1 MDTLINN
8 DPYASGFRVEDAPR
22 IDGTG
27 HNLSQPSLGGAGTR
41 YRQLNPTDY
50 GDDFTTPA
58 GADRPSAREISNRI
72 AKQTTSIPD
81 PRGLTTMSWIFGQF
95 INHEFDQAK
104 TGTEPFP
111 IPVPDNDISAATK
124 PALSAT
130 LGNFK
135 RDSSDT
141 DSGSPFNVVPRAQIN
156 TATSWIDGS
165 VIYSTNSA
173 RLNFLR
179 TFEGG
184 KLKTSEGNLLPL
196 DTTDFPNATTPRL
209 PKSNLFL
216 AGDSRA
222 NIQIGLTALQT
233 LWVREHNRLADEL
246 ADAHPTWNDEQIFQ
260 RARAIVIGQ
269 LQAITYNEY
278 APALLGEENVTV
290 YNGYD
295 PSTVSQSSLTFATGA
310 FRVPHSQITNDFL
323 LLDSNGQSTGR
334 LGLVQGSFNPALF
347 QNPNLMDELLRGS
360 TVQLS
365 EQIDL
370 LVVDG
375 IRDTFSDL
383 IAEDIQR
390 GRDHGLPDYNTLR
403 DVLERI
409 RPTGRSFPLVTSF
422 DQISS
427 DPDIQ
432 ATLSE
437 LYDGDVNNIDMLT
450 GLAAEDLPRDRF
462 GNVTS
467 SMGPTAA
474 EVVRVTLQRLRDGD
488 RFFYK
493 NPILNGGL
501 FTSEE
506 IEEIDATKL
515 SDIIRRNTNVQD
527 IQDNVFFAP
536 TTSSVTGNTSPLFGG
551 SSNDNLLLSADSI
564 ISSSAIA

>member
-1 MDTLINN
+1 
-8 DPYASGFRVEDAPR
+8 
-22 IDGTG
+22 
-27 HNLSQPSLGGAGTR
+27 LSQPSLGGAGTR

-72 AKQTTSIPD
+72 ATQTTSIPD

-95 INHEFDQAK
+95 INHEFDRAK

-111 IPVPDNDISAATK
+111 IPVPPDDISAATK
-124 PALSAT
+124 VPLAAT
-130 LGNFK
+130 LSNFK
-135 RDSSDT
+135 RDASDP

-165 VIYSTNSA
+165 VIYSTNSS

-196 DTTDFPNATTPRL
+196 DTTDFPNATTPRI
-209 PKSNLFL
+209 PKSTLFL
-216 AGDSRA
+216 AGDSRV

-246 ADAHPTWNDEQIFQ
+246 TNAHPTWNDEQIFQ
-260 RARAIVIGQ
+260 RARAIAIGQ

-278 APALLGEENVTV
+278 VPALLGQENVPV
-290 YNGYD
+290 YTGYD

-323 LLDSNGQSTGR
+323 LLGPGRQPTGR
-334 LGLVQGSFNPALF
+334 LGLVQGSFNPSLF
-347 QNPNLMDELLRGS
+347 QNPNLMDELIRGS

-365 EQIDL
+365 EKIDP

-427 DPDIQ
+427 DPNIQ
-432 ATLSE
+432 ETLSE
-437 LYDGDVNNIDMLT
+437 LYNGDVNNIDMLT

-467 SMGPTAA
+467 SMGPTAS

-493 NPILNGGL
+493 NPVFNGGM
-501 FTSEE
+501 FTPEE

-527 IQDNVFFAP
+527 IHDNVFFAP
-536 TTSSVTGNTSPLFGG
+536 TSSAASNNGILFGG
-551 SSNDNLLLSADSI
+551 SSNEDLLISGDNILSPSMSQTI
-564 ISSSAIA
+564 I